1 MGTRQNANKISNAEV
16 KTKRSLS
23 EKMLSQKQK
32 KKNNGENQSANNRL
46 LITVN
51 VLGSAGPIKFV
62 VNEDDI
68 VTVVIDTALK
78 LYARER
84 RLPVLGSDGN
94 NFLLYPANAGLDGT
108 ETNSSLNLVFMS
120 SESIRIDSRGKEL
133 RPLQETEAAT
143 DDGSKVGDGCSEK
156 EQ

>member
-94 NFLLYPANAGLDGT
+94 NFLLYPANAGLD
-108 ETNSSLNLVFMS
+108 
-120 SESIRIDSRGKEL
+120 
-133 RPLQETEAAT
+133 
-143 DDGSKVGDGCSEK
+143 
-156 EQ
+156 